1 MKIRIPDIPDE
12 GLTLDIEESI
22 DTNSVLSPVSA
33 RLRIEKAGAEI
44 MVKGDLRAEIKL
56 ICSRCLKEYNG
67 KLTVPVDVVYHP
79 VEELKDEA
87 HLNEV
92 KSEELD
98 LDFYSGEEIDLIDLV
113 KEQVELNIPMKP
125 LCDDACKGICPKCG
139 TDLNI
144 RSCTCSVKDIDP
156 RFESLKKLLH

>member
-12 GLTLDIEESI
+12 GIALDIEESI
-22 DTNSVLSPVSA
+22 DTNSVFSPVSA
-33 RLRIEKAGAEI
+33 RLSIEKAGEEI

-67 KLTVPVDVVYHP
+67 KLTVPVDVVYRP

-98 LDFYSGEEIDLIDLV
+98 LDFYSGEEIDLLDLI

>member
-33 RLRIEKAGAEI
+33 RLRTEKAGAEI

-67 KLTVPVDVVYHP
+67 KLTVSVDVVYHP
-79 VEELKDEA
+79 VDELKDEA

>member
-44 MVKGDLRAEIKL
+44 MVRGDLRAEIKL

-98 LDFYSGEEIDLIDLV
+98 LDFYSGEEIDLLALV

>member
-1 MKIRIPDIPDE
+1 MKIRIQDIPDE
-12 GLTLDIEESI
+12 GLALDIEESI

-67 KLTVPVDVVYHP
+67 KLTVPVDTVYHP
-79 VEELKDEA
+79 VEELKEEA
-87 HLNEV
+87 HLSEV
-92 KSEELD
+92 RSEELD
-98 LDFYSGEEIDLIDLV
+98 LDFYSGEEIDLLDLV

>member
-1 MKIRIPDIPDE
+1 MKIRIQDIPDE
-12 GLTLDIEESI
+12 GLALDIEESI

-67 KLTVPVDVVYHP
+67 KLTVPVDTVYHP
-79 VEELKDEA
+79 VEELKEEA
-87 HLNEV
+87 HLSEV
-92 KSEELD
+92 RSEELD
-98 LDFYSGEEIDLIDLV
+98 LDFYSGEEIDLLDLV

-139 TDLNI
+139 ADLNI

>member
-67 KLTVPVDVVYHP
+67 KLTVSVDVVYHP

-98 LDFYSGEEIDLIDLV
+98 LDFYSGEEIDLLDLV

>member
-1 MKIRIPDIPDE
+1 MKLRIPDIPDE
-12 GLTLDIEESI
+12 GLALDIEESI

-56 ICSRCLKEYNG
+56 ICSRCLKEYNAT
-67 KLTVPVDVVYHP
+67 LTVPVDVVYHP

-98 LDFYSGEEIDLIDLV
+98 LDFYSGEEIDLLDLV

>member
-1 MKIRIPDIPDE
+1 MKIRIPDIPKE
-12 GLTLDIEESI
+12 GLDLDVEESI
-22 DTNSVLSPVSA
+22 DTDSVLSPVSA

-56 ICSRCLKEYNG
+56 ICSRCLKEFNG

-87 HLNEV
+87 HLNEG

-98 LDFYSGEEIDLIDLV
+98 LLGLV

-156 RFESLKKLLH
+156 RFESLKKLLQ

>member
-1 MKIRIPDIPDE
+1 MKLKIPDIPEE
-12 GLTLDIEESI
+12 GLDLDIEESI
-22 DTNSVLSPVSA
+22 ETDIVLSPASA
-33 RLRIEKAGAEI
+33 RLRIDKAGAEV
-44 MVKGDLRAEIKL
+44 MVTGDLRAEIKL
-56 ICSRCLKEYNG
+56 TCSRCLKEFNRN
-67 KLTVPVDVVYHP
+67 LTVPVNVVYHSI
-79 VEELKDEA
+79 EELKDEA

-98 LDFYSGEEIDLIDLV
+98 LDFYSGEELDLLDLV

-144 RSCTCSVKDIDP
+144 KSCTCSVKDIDP
-156 RFESLKKLLH
+156 RFEPLKKLLQ

>member
-1 MKIRIPDIPDE
+1 MKLRIPDIPKE
-12 GLTLDIEESI
+12 GLDLDIEESI
-22 DTNSVLSPVSA
+22 DTEGVFSPVRA
-33 RLRIEKAGAEI
+33 RLRIDKAGAEI
-44 MVKGDLRAEIKL
+44 MVKGDLRTEFKL
-56 ICSRCLKEYNG
+56 ICSRCLKEFKG

-98 LDFYSGEEIDLIDLV
+98 LGFYSGEELDLLDLV

-144 RSCTCSVKDIDP
+144 KSCTCSVKDIDP
-156 RFESLKKLLH
+156 RFEPLKKLLQ

>member
-44 MVKGDLRAEIKL
+44 MVRGDLRAEIKL

-98 LDFYSGEEIDLIDLV
+98 LDFYSGEEIDLLDLV

>member
-33 RLRIEKAGAEI
+33 RLRTEKAGAEI

>member
-33 RLRIEKAGAEI
+33 RLRTEKAGAEI

-67 KLTVPVDVVYHP
+67 KLTVSVDVVYHP
-79 VEELKDEA
+79 VDELKDEA

-98 LDFYSGEEIDLIDLV
+98 LDFYSGEEIDLLDLV

>member
-12 GLTLDIEESI
+12 GLALDIEESI
-22 DTNSVLSPVSA
+22 DTNSLLSPVSA
-33 RLRIEKAGAEI
+33 RLRIEKAGEEI

-98 LDFYSGEEIDLIDLV
+98 LDFYSGEEIDLLDLV

-125 LCDDACKGICPKCG
+125 LCDDACKGICQKCG

>member
-33 RLRIEKAGAEI
+33 RLRTEKAGAEI

-67 KLTVPVDVVYHP
+67 KLTVSVDVVYHP
-79 VEELKDEA
+79 VDELKDEA

-98 LDFYSGEEIDLIDLV
+98 LDFYSGEEIDLLDLV

-156 RFESLKKLLH
+156 RFESLKKLLQ

>member
-33 RLRIEKAGAEI
+33 RLRTEKAGAEI

-67 KLTVPVDVVYHP
+67 KLTIPVDVVYHP

-98 LDFYSGEEIDLIDLV
+98 LDFYSGEEIDLLDLV

-156 RFESLKKLLH
+156 RFESLKKLLQ